1 MVIQNHMYRPL
12 PPNVTIGPSEIEG
25 LGLIC
30 KAYYIRP
37 GTVIGKIHYYIDGE
51 LIRTPLGAFGN
62 HSDEPN
68 CDKYWDEGGW
78 FIRSNKDI
86 WQGDEITW
94 KYTLYKNF
102 T

>member
-1 MVIQNHMYRPL
+1 MACHMYRPL
-12 PPNVTIGPSEIEG
+12 PDEVTIGPSKIEG

-30 KAYYIRP
+30 KTHIKP
-37 GTVIGKIHYYIDGE
+37 GTVIGKIHFFVDGE
-51 LIRTPLGAFGN
+51 CMRTPLGAFGN

-68 CDKYWDEGGW
+68 CEKFWDHGSW
-78 FIRSNKDI
+78 YIRSIKDI

>member
-1 MVIQNHMYRPL
+1 MYRPL
-12 PPNVTIGPSEIEG
+12 PDKVTIGPSKIEG
-25 LGLIC
+25 LGLIATDFIP
-30 KAYYIRP
+30 K
-37 GTVIGKIHYYIDGE
+37 GTELGLIHFWVDGE

-68 CDKYWDEGGW
+68 CDKYWDEGAW